1 MLSWI
6 RREVGQFAFGSL
18 AMGAKALLAP
28 VAFGAHAMLIDGE
41 GRVGLARH
49 SYRGGL
55 SFPGG
60 GVKRGEPPEH
70 AVLRELSEEL
80 GAVRSDPPVLFG
92 LYTRPSGWATNLIA
106 LYLLKNVQV
115 AFRPSLEVRD
125 LVFVDPAAP
134 PPSASFGTLRRLAEY
149 VGHTPPTP
157 FW

>member
-6 RREVGQFAFGSL
+6 RQRVGQFAFGSL
-18 AMGAKALLAP
+18 AMGTKAMLAP
-28 VAFGAHAMLIDGE
+28 VAFGAHAMLFDAQ

-60 GVKRGEPPEH
+60 GVKRGEPPER
-70 AVLRELSEEL
+70 AILRELSEEL
-80 GAVRSDPPVLFG
+80 GTVHSDPPMLFG

-106 LYLLKNVQV
+106 LYCLTNAEVE
-115 AFRPSLEVRD
+115 FRPSLEVRE
-125 LVFVDPAAP
+125 LIFVDPADP
-134 PPSASFGTLRRLAEY
+134 PPQASLGTRRRLAEY
-149 VGHTPPTP
+149 LNKTTPTP